1 MHNRRFVRMVM
12 FQVPQLPETPFHTAD
27 MLGVGVKS
35 MNGSGGG
42 CSARNCVSMIEV
54 CVDLHAR
61 DVFIICISKHS
72 SLN

>member
-42 CSARNCVSMIEV
+42 CFC
-54 CVDLHAR
+54 
-61 DVFIICISKHS
+61 SKLCEYDR
-72 SLN
+72 SLC